1 MTDPVL
7 PATALQQGIW
17 VTELASAPPGTYHL
31 PLVIRLRGPLDVDRL
46 LAACSDV
53 VRRHPMLRRVPSERD
68 GGLTMVEGAAVPV
81 DRVSG
86 AGFAHELRRPFDMAS
101 GPLAR
106 FVLAEDGPADHRL
119 GFVAHHLVFDGHS
132 KQVLVRDLASFYDG
146 RHADLPNLGD
156 AIPRAEQAAPPP
168 LDAAPLDAA
177 LLDEARTWWDRHWP
191 AAGPTCGPGGK
202 PLPERSSGRGAE
214 LRLAAAPGVPGL
226 SGFEVLLAALHVQLW
241 GYGNSAPVTAVVLST
256 RRASGHDDDRI
267 GLFVNEVP
275 FATRPT
281 AGSTFGEFGAD
292 VRRDLRDLYRF
303 RTVPLAVA
311 RPGLRPHTAV
321 APVSLSYRV
330 GSPSEAGFTGLTV
343 TVDWL
348 GWGGAVRGTV
358 QIVGAQ
364 GPGDLE
370 LGVRYDDAVDG
381 PRFAADLTGLIAA
394 ITADPDRRL
403 GDLVDPRRPGA
414 AAVAPGPAASDPVA
428 GPGRSPSGPAG
439 AGASAALLE
448 QVRLIWQEV
457 LRIEPVHDGDDI
469 FDLGGHSLNIT
480 QIIARMRADL
490 RLEIS
495 LDGFF
500 DHPTVAGVVGVA
512 RRG

>member
-1 MTDPVL
+1 MTVQVL

-17 VTELASAPPGTYHL
+17 VTELASATPGTYHL

-53 VRRHPMLRRVPSERD
+53 VRRHPALRRVPSERD
-68 GGLTMVEGAAVPV
+68 GRLTMVEGAAVSV
-81 DRVSG
+81 DRVAG
-86 AGFAHELRRPFDMAS
+86 ATFAHELRRPFDMAS

-106 FVLAEDGPADHRL
+106 FVLAEDGPADHVL

-132 KQVLVRDLASFYDG
+132 KQVLVRDLAAFYDG
-146 RHADLPNLGD
+146 RHADLPDLGV
-156 AIPRAEQAAPPP
+156 APPRAEHAAP
-168 LDAAPLDAA
+168 APLDEA
-177 LLDEARTWWDRHWP
+177 LLAEARTWWDRHWP
-191 AAGPTCGPGGK
+191 EAGPTCGPGGR
-202 PLPERSSGRGAE
+202 PLPARSSGHGAE
-214 LRLAAAPGVPGL
+214 LRLAATPWVPGL

-241 GYGNSAPVTAVVLST
+241 SYGNSAPVTAVVLST
-256 RRASGHDDDRI
+256 RRPSGHDDDRI

-275 FATRPT
+275 FTTRPT
-281 AGSTFGEFGAD
+281 AGSTFVEFGAD
-292 VRRDLRDLYRF
+292 VRRELRDLYRF

-348 GWGGAVRGTV
+348 GWGGAVRGMV

-364 GPGDLE
+364 APGDLE
-370 LGVRYDDAVDG
+370 LSVRHDDAVDG
-381 PRFAADLTGLIAA
+381 PRFAADLTGLIAG
-394 ITADPDRRL
+394 ITADPGRRL
-403 GDLVDPRRPGA
+403 GDLVDPRRPGLDV
-414 AAVAPGPAASDPVA
+414 VASGPAVSDPVA
-428 GPGRSPSGPAG
+428 ESDHSPSGPVG
-439 AGASAALLE
+439 AGSESAALLE

-457 LRIEPVHDGDDI
+457 LRIEPIHDDDDI

-490 RLEIS
+490 RLRIS

-500 DHPTVAGVVGVA
+500 DHSTVAGVVGVA